1 VCSPGRGV
9 VHHQQNVQACVVCVH
24 SCMLQELLHCVKAL
38 LKLDKA
44 WMPDRPGH
52 SMYVRPYMF
61 SHEGALG
68 VHRSSASTLAVIMSP
83 VGPYFKSGGYA
94 VQHCSLCRSA
104 LRAPLQ
110 QRHHTGCHHVT
121 CWPCCKPCWNM
132 LLRTMGALT
141 CHIAAVRQAPG
152 NLFCWECGF
161 MACAE
166 AAAQHCYVD
175 FEFHMC

>member
-1 VCSPGRGV
+1 
-9 VHHQQNVQACVVCVH
+9 
-24 SCMLQELLHCVKAL
+24 MECVKAL

-94 VQHCSLCRSA
+94 VQACRGAGAVMCS
-104 LRAPLQ
+104 
-110 QRHHTGCHHVT
+110 VI
-121 CWPCCKPCWNM
+121 M
-132 LLRTMGALT
+132 LL
-141 CHIAAVRQAPG
+141 
-152 NLFCWECGF
+152 
-161 MACAE
+161 CAG
-166 AAAQHCYVD
+166 
-175 FEFHMC
+175 